1 MSDAIVQRWHGF
13 VQKIVD
19 RHNEIMAEAA
29 EGVAGLMEEEQTDIG
44 PLTGALKAIELR
56 LIELRQK
63 LENTFSDKVS
73 LQLSGSLFDQAD
85 ALLRETDMNLEH
97 EYNRFQYKAVGD
109 FYRRMWP
116 AVQKAAVEEVHCD
129 KCGGPMEVG
138 ELIQPRTV
146 TCEHCGAIVQIAPH
160 ALVATFYGG
169 APDHLAIEACLE
181 KRIAIERYRHAV
193 EYGSAADDRRKWE
206 QMELEYWQ
214 SYLEVRS
221 KLHPVGEAEAE
232 QFVDS
237 RMQMWRM
244 SAL

>member
-1 MSDAIVQRWHGF
+1 
-13 VQKIVD
+13 VQKIVE
-19 RHNEIMAEAA
+19 RHGEIMEEAA
-29 EGVAGLMEEEQTDIG
+29 AGVSGLLEEEQADPG

-73 LQLSGSLFDQAD
+73 LQLSGALFDQAD

-97 EYNRFQYKAVGD
+97 EYDRFQYKAVGD

-116 AVQKAAVEEVHCD
+116 AVQQAAKEEVFCD

-138 ELIQPRTV
+138 ELRQPRTV
-146 TCEHCGAIVQIAPH
+146 TCEHCGAIVQITPH
-160 ALVATFYGG
+160 ALVAVFYGG
-169 APDHLAIEACLE
+169 APDQLAIEACLE
-181 KRIAIERYRHAV
+181 KRIAIERFRHAV
-193 EYGSAADDRRKWE
+193 EYGSASDDRQKWE

-221 KLHPVGEAEAE
+221 KLSPMGEEEA
-232 QFVDS
+232 QKFVES